1 MVSQDLRALKPWS
14 ISSFRPNLGAMS
26 IQLKRSLF
34 LGGSAILTLVSA
46 CESQKAKYEGPYA
59 AEVAAAV
66 PMIEKSV
73 GLKYKTPPKIEMR
86 SKDQVRE
93 FVTKQFKDSLAMHD
107 IAGQEAAYKRLG
119 MIPDTLKLQPFLT
132 SLLEEQIVGY
142 YDPHTKVLYVVDGA
156 PKDMAA
162 MTITHELIHALQDQY
177 ISLDSVQKIRDDND
191 RLTAAQSVFEGQA
204 VYEQISIMLGGTN
217 IAINL
222 PGGWDRIREMIRET
236 QGSMP
241 IFAAAPKVIQET
253 LIFPYLSG
261 AEFYRNYKER
271 KPGSIIYKD
280 MPVST
285 EQIIHPAAFF
295 VTRDNPTRV
304 ALGTL
309 SNATKVYDN
318 DLGEFETRLFL
329 FQQLNDQNEAVRGAT
344 GWDGDRYA
352 VVNTPQG
359 QGIVWLTVWDSPVA
373 AGEFFHLAG
382 QAVESRYSAKAA
394 TGSTDLIKKYS
405 AAGRTVQVS
414 TTEIQGRPVVL
425 YVDVPS
431 GANTNIINAGQ
442 VTLKK

>member
-1 MVSQDLRALKPWS
+1 MRAE
-14 ISSFRPNLGAMS
+14 
-26 IQLKRSLF
+26 LKRSFGLSGAS
-34 LGGSAILTLVSA
+34 LLVLVSA
-46 CESQKAKYEGPYA
+46 CESQKPTYEGPYG

-66 PMIEKSV
+66 PMIEKAV
-73 GLKYKTPPKIEMR
+73 GLKFKTPPKVETR
-86 SKDQVRE
+86 SKAQVRE
-93 FVTKQFKDSLAMHD
+93 FVTKQFTDSLASHD

-119 MIPDTLKLQPFLT
+119 MIPDTLKLQPFLMG
-132 SLLEEQIVGY
+132 LLEEQIVGY
-142 YDPHTKVLYVVDGA
+142 YDPKTKVLYVVDGS
-156 PKDMAA
+156 PKDMASL
-162 MTITHELIHALQDQY
+162 TITHELVHALQDQY

-191 RLTAAQSVFEGQA
+191 RLSAAQAVFEGQA
-204 VYEQISIMLGGTN
+204 VYEQISVMLGGTN

-236 QGSMP
+236 QASMP

-271 KPGSIIYKD
+271 KGGASVYKD

-304 ALGTL
+304 TLGTL
-309 SNATKVYDN
+309 TNATRVYEN

-329 FQQLNDQNEAVRGAT
+329 FQQLNDQNESLRGAS

-359 QGIVWLTVWDSPVA
+359 QGIVWLTVWDSAVE
-373 AGEFFHLAG
+373 AGEFFHIAG
-382 QAVESRYSAKAA
+382 
-394 TGSTDLIKKYS
+394 
-405 AAGRTVQVS
+405 
-414 TTEIQGRPVVL
+414 
-425 YVDVPS
+425 
-431 GANTNIINAGQ
+431 
-442 VTLKK
+442 

>member
-1 MVSQDLRALKPWS
+1 MIVQLRRVLALA
-14 ISSFRPNLGAMS
+14 GA
-26 IQLKRSLF
+26 
-34 LGGSAILTLVSA
+34 GSLTLVSA
-46 CESQKAKYEGPYA
+46 CESQKPKYEGPYA
-59 AEVAAAV
+59 AEVSQAV
-66 PMIEKSV
+66 PMIEKAI
-73 GLKYKTPPKIEMR
+73 GLKFKSPPKVETR
-86 SKDQVRE
+86 SKEQVRE
-93 FVTKQFKDSLAMHD
+93 FVTKQFTDSLAAHD

-132 SLLEEQIVGY
+132 SLLEEQIVGF

-162 MTITHELIHALQDQY
+162 ITITHELVHALQDQY

-191 RLTAAQSVFEGQA
+191 RLSAAQSVFEGQA
-204 VYEQISIMLGGTN
+204 VYEQISIMLGGSN

-222 PGGWDRIREMIRET
+222 PGGWDRIREMIREN
-236 QGSMP
+236 QSSMP

-261 AEFYRNYKER
+261 AEFYRNFKER
-271 KPGSIIYKD
+271 KPGTIVYND

-295 VTRDNPTRV
+295 VNKDNPTKV
-304 ALGTL
+304 NLGTL
-309 SNATKVYDN
+309 SNASKVYEN

-359 QGIVWLTVWDSPVA
+359 QGIVWLTVWDSQVE
-373 AGEFFHLAG
+373 AGEFYHLAS
-382 QAVESRYSAKAA
+382 QAVEARYSTKATA
-394 TGSTDLIKKYS
+394 GSTDLVKKYS

-414 TTEIQGRPVVL
+414 TLEIQGRPVVI
-425 YVDVPS
+425 YADVPA
-431 GANTNIINAGQ
+431 GANPNIINPAQ
-442 VTLKK
+442 VTLKE

>member
-1 MVSQDLRALKPWS
+1 
-14 ISSFRPNLGAMS
+14 MS
-26 IQLKRSLF
+26 VQLKGSLL
-34 LGGSAILTLVSA
+34 LGGAALLTLVSA
-46 CESQKAKYEGPYA
+46 CESQKPKYEGPYA

-66 PMIEKSV
+66 PMIEKAV
-73 GLKYKTPPKIEMR
+73 GLKYKTPPKIETR
-86 SKDQVRE
+86 SKEQVRQ

-107 IAGQEAAYKRLG
+107 IAGQEAAYKRFG

-142 YDPHTKVLYVVDGA
+142 YDPHTKVLYVVDSA
-156 PKDMAA
+156 PKETVT

-222 PGGWDRIREMIRET
+222 PGGWDRIREMIREN

-285 EQIIHPAAFF
+285 EQIIHPSTFF
-295 VTRDNPTRV
+295 GTRDNPTRV

-309 SNATKVYDN
+309 SNATKFYEN

-359 QGIVWLTVWDSPVA
+359 QGIVWLTVWDSPVE
-373 AGEFFHLAG
+373 AGEFFHLVG
-382 QAVESRYSAKAA
+382 QAVETRYSTKAAKA
-394 TGSTDLIKKYS
+394 STDLVKKYS
-405 AAGRTVQVS
+405 AAGREVEVS
-414 TTEIQGRPVVL
+414 TTEIKGRPVVL
-425 YVDVPS
+425 YADVPA
-431 GANTNIINAGQ
+431 GASTKIINAAQ

>member
-1 MVSQDLRALKPWS
+1 
-14 ISSFRPNLGAMS
+14 MS
-26 IQLKRSLF
+26 IHSRKSL
-34 LGGSAILTLVSA
+34 LLAGSALFTFVTA
-46 CESQKAKYEGPYA
+46 CEREKPKYEGPYA
-59 AEVAAAV
+59 AEVAEAV
-66 PMIEKSV
+66 PMIEKAV
-73 GLKYKTPPKIEMR
+73 GLKFKTPPRIETR
-86 SKDQVRE
+86 SKEQVRE
-93 FVTKQFKDSLAMHD
+93 FVTKQLTDSLAAHD
-107 IAGQEAAYKRLG
+107 IAGQEAAYKHLG
-119 MIPDTLKLQPFLT
+119 MIPDTLKLQQFLT

-142 YDPHTKVLYVVDGA
+142 YDPHTKVLYVVDDA
-156 PKDMAA
+156 PKDMAG
-162 MTITHELIHALQDQY
+162 MTITHELVHALQDQY

-191 RLTAAQSVFEGQA
+191 RLSAAQSVFEGQA

-222 PGGWDRIREMIRET
+222 PGGWDRIREMIREN
-236 QGSMP
+236 QSSMP

-304 ALGTL
+304 SLGTL
-309 SNATKVYDN
+309 TNATKVYDN

-329 FQQLNDQNEAVRGAT
+329 FQSLNDQNEAVRGAT

-359 QGIVWLTVWDSPVA
+359 QGIVWLTVWDSSVE

-382 QAVESRYSAKAA
+382 RALESRYSTKATSA
-394 TGSTDLIKKYS
+394 STDLVKKYS
-405 AAGRTVQVS
+405 TAGRTLQVS
-414 TTEIQGRPVVL
+414 TMEIQGRPVVI
-425 YVDVPS
+425 YVDVPA
-431 GANTNIINAGQ
+431 GANPNIINPAQ
-442 VTLKK
+442 VTLNEELR

>member
-1 MVSQDLRALKPWS
+1 M
-14 ISSFRPNLGAMS
+14 
-26 IQLKRSLF
+26 
-34 LGGSAILTLVSA
+34 LTLVSA
-46 CESQKAKYEGPYA
+46 CESQKPKYEGPYA
-59 AEVAAAV
+59 AEVTEAV
-66 PMIEKSV
+66 PMIEKAV
-73 GLKYKTPPKIEMR
+73 GLPFKTPPKVETR
-86 SKDQVRE
+86 SKEQVRE
-93 FVTKQFKDSLAMHD
+93 FVTKQFTDSLAMHD

-132 SLLEEQIVGY
+132 SLLEEQIVGF

-162 MTITHELIHALQDQY
+162 ITITHELVHALQDQY

-191 RLTAAQSVFEGQA
+191 RLSAAQSVFEGQA
-204 VYEQISIMLGGTN
+204 VYEQISIMLGGSN

-222 PGGWDRIREMIRET
+222 PGGWDRIREMIQENKS
-236 QGSMP
+236 SMP
-241 IFAAAPKVIQET
+241 VFAAAPKVIQET

-261 AEFYRNYKER
+261 AEFYRNFKER
-271 KPGSIIYKD
+271 KPGTIIYTD

-295 VTRDNPTRV
+295 VNRDNPTKV
-304 ALGTL
+304 GLGTL
-309 SNATKVYDN
+309 SNATKVYEN

-359 QGIVWLTVWDSPVA
+359 QGIVWLSVWDSPVE

-382 QAVESRYSAKAA
+382 QAVERRYSTKAA
-394 TGSTDLIKKYS
+394 AGSTDLVKKYS
-405 AAGRTVQVS
+405 AGGRAVQLS
-414 TTEIQGRPVVL
+414 TMEIQGRPVVI
-425 YVDVPS
+425 YADVPG
-431 GANTNIINAGQ
+431 GANPNIINPAQ
-442 VTLKK
+442 VTLKQ

>member
-1 MVSQDLRALKPWS
+1 MTVH
-14 ISSFRPNLGAMS
+14 
-26 IQLKRSLF
+26 LKRSLF
-34 LGGSAILTLVSA
+34 MAGGAVLTLVSA
-46 CESQKAKYEGPYA
+46 CESQKPKYEGPYA
-59 AEVAAAV
+59 AEVSEAV
-66 PMIEKSV
+66 PMIEKAV
-73 GLKYKTPPKIEMR
+73 GLKYKTPPKVETR
-86 SKDQVRE
+86 SKEQVRE
-93 FVTKQFKDSLAMHD
+93 FVTKQFTDSLAMHD

-119 MIPDTLKLQPFLT
+119 MIPDTLKLQQFLT

-156 PKDMAA
+156 PKDMAGI
-162 MTITHELIHALQDQY
+162 TITHELVHALQDQY

-191 RLTAAQSVFEGQA
+191 RLTADQSVFEGQA
-204 VYEQISIMLGGTN
+204 VYEQISIMLGGSN

-222 PGGWDRIREMIRET
+222 PGGWDRIREMIREN
-236 QGSMP
+236 QASMP

-271 KPGSIIYKD
+271 KPGSIIYND
-280 MPVST
+280 MPAST

-304 ALGTL
+304 TLGTL
-309 SNATKVYDN
+309 SNATKVYEN

-329 FQQLNDQNEAVRGAT
+329 FQHLNDQNEAVRGAT

-359 QGIVWLTVWDSPVA
+359 QGIVWLTVWDSPVE

-382 QAVESRYSAKAA
+382 QSVEARYSAKAA
-394 TGSTDLIKKYS
+394 STSTALVKNYS
-405 AAGRTVQVS
+405 AAGRTLQLS
-414 TTEIQGRPVVL
+414 TMEIQGRPVVL
-425 YVDVPS
+425 YVDVPA
-431 GANTNIINAGQ
+431 GANPNIINPAQ
-442 VTLKK
+442 LTLKEELR

>member
-1 MVSQDLRALKPWS
+1 
-14 ISSFRPNLGAMS
+14 MS
-26 IQLKRSLF
+26 VKLNRSLS
-34 LGGSAILTLVSA
+34 LAGGALLMLVPA
-46 CESQKAKYEGPYA
+46 CQREKPQYQGPYA
-59 AEVAAAV
+59 AEVAEAV
-66 PMIEKSV
+66 PMIEKAV
-73 GLKYKTPPKIEMR
+73 GLKYKTPPKVETR
-86 SKDQVRE
+86 SKEQVRQ
-93 FVTKQFKDSLAMHD
+93 FVTKQFTDSLAAHD

-119 MIPDTLKLQPFLT
+119 MIPDTLKLQAFLT

-142 YDPHTKVLYVVDGA
+142 YDPHTKVLYVVDGF
-156 PKDMAA
+156 PKDQAA
-162 MTITHELIHALQDQY
+162 ITITHELIHALQDQY

-191 RLTAAQSVFEGQA
+191 RLSAAEAVFEGQA
-204 VYEQISIMLGGTN
+204 VYEQISIMLGGSN

-222 PGGWDRIREMIRET
+222 PGGWDRIREMISENRA
-236 QGSMP
+236 SMP

-253 LIFPYLSG
+253 MIFPYLSG

-304 ALGTL
+304 TLGTL

-329 FQQLNDQNEAVRGAT
+329 FQQLNDQNEAVRGAA

-359 QGIVWLTVWDSPVA
+359 QGIVWLTVWDSPVE
-373 AGEFFHLAG
+373 AGEFFHIAG
-382 QAVESRYSAKAA
+382 QAVEARYSSKAA
-394 TGSTDLIKKYS
+394 KNSTDLVKNYS

-414 TTEIQGRPVVL
+414 TLEIQGRPVVI
-425 YVDVPS
+425 YVDVPA
-431 GANTNIINAGQ
+431 GANTNIVNPAQ
-442 VTLKK
+442 VTLKEER